1 MSTCQLNDTRSN
13 GPSLK
18 SDTCPLASLND
29 NGDYLSSN
37 PSVSCVDQAGVV
49 EDPPEPEILG
59 SVVHS
64 HEYENGDKNSSVQLR
79 TSARV
84 SKKMRL
90 DFIANQAPP
99 ERKGRLFFTNV
110 CNGK

>member
-1 MSTCQLNDTRSN
+1 MSACQLNENSST
-13 GPSLK
+13 GPSPDK
-18 SDTCPLASLND
+18 DTCPLSLDND
-29 NGDYLSSN
+29 NGDYVSSVPN
-37 PSVSCVDQAGVV
+37 VSCVDQAAVV

-64 HEYENGDKNSSVQLR
+64 HEFENGDKNSSVQLR

-99 ERKGRLFFTNV
+99 ERKGGSYLLL
-110 CNGK
+110 